1 MTMDSSIQTSP
12 EAQPPKYENFFSRLA
27 GVYFSPRDAFRE
39 IGVSPRVLI
48 PIIVLV
54 VVSALVGFY
63 VSRNIDMEALVAG
76 QLEQAVAQ
84 GRMTQEQAD
93 QQATVIAK
101 YAGLQF
107 IIIAPLASLL
117 MVLLIAA
124 GFKLISSLMS
134 VENTFKA
141 VFAVTLY
148 AMLAVSIV
156 QSALTVFVLYLKGP
170 EGMDASS
177 VNSLVASSLRALISG
192 LMGDD
197 ALPGFFMKLAGFVD
211 LFAIWI
217 IALLAVGYAAVSRK
231 LKTSRAAFWLVA
243 VYAVIAV
250 IWAAISASLGR

>member
-1 MTMDSSIQTSP
+1 MTMDSSTKIPP
-12 EAQPPKYENFFSRLA
+12 EAGERKYGNFFSRLA
-27 GVYFSPRDAFRE
+27 GVYFSPRDTFLE
-39 IGVSPRVLI
+39 IGASPKVLI
-48 PIIVLV
+48 PIVVLIVI
-54 VVSALVGFY
+54 SALVGFY
-63 VSRNIDMEALVAG
+63 MSRNLDMEALIAG

-93 QQATVIAK
+93 QQSQMLAK

-107 IIIAPLASLL
+107 ILIAPLSSLL

-124 GFKLISSLMS
+124 VFKLISGIMG
-134 VENTFKA
+134 VDNKFKA

-170 EGMDASS
+170 EGVDSS
-177 VNSLVASSLRALISG
+177 NVNSLVASNLGALISG

-197 ALPGFFMKLAGFVD
+197 ALPKFFMKLAGFVD

-217 IALLAVGYAAVSRK
+217 IALLAIGYAAVSRK
-231 LKTSRAAFWLVA
+231 LKTSRAALWLVV
-243 VYAVIAV
+243 VYGVIAV
-250 IWAAISASLGR
+250 IWAAVSASMGS